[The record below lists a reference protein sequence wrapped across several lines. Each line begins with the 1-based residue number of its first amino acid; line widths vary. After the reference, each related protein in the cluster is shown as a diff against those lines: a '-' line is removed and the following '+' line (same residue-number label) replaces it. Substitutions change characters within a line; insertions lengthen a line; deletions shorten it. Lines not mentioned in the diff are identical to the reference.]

1 MPSISPVLVGGE
13 ALYDLISTTPGAGLG
28 GTKTFEKRA
37 GGSPFNIAVGVRRLG
52 TPVAFVGKF
61 GDDQFGEALVQFL
74 KNEKID
80 VDLIVREPE
89 TKTTLAFVA
98 VEAAGKVDFR
108 FYRDHAAD
116 TSLQATELKPFD
128 PRKFSLYHCG
138 GIVLAEEPTASAYI
152 SIVDRFMELGVPV
165 SLDPTIRKSLIADE
179 ETYLNRIRRLAEKVN
194 VLKLSDEELTYLTGI
209 SDTSRAVRA
218 LRVSAGALVIIT
230 LGSQGA
236 EVYRDSQRLARVPGF
251 SVKVVETT
259 GCGDSFMAATLA
271 QLAGR
276 TPKEVAG
283 LSPEQLE
290 PIARFANAAAAIVAT
305 RYGAAE
311 ANPNRKEVEAFLAQ
325 SSASSSQLA

>member
-1 MPSISPVLVGGE
+1 MHNVSPVLVGGE
-13 ALYDLISTTPGAGLG
+13 ALYDLISSNPGAGLG
-28 GTKTFEKRA
+28 GTKAFEKRA

-74 KNEKID
+74 RNEQID
-80 VDLIVREPE
+80 VDLIVREPG

-98 VEAAGKVDFR
+98 VDSAGKVDFR
-108 FYRDHAAD
+108 FYRDNAAD
-116 TSLQATELKPFD
+116 ISLHTTELKFFE

-138 GIVLAEEPTASAYI
+138 GIVLAEEPTASAYS
-152 SIVDRFMELGVPV
+152 SIVDRFMESGVTV

-194 VLKLSDEELTYLTGI
+194 ILKLSDEELSYLTGI
-209 SDTSRAVRA
+209 NEPGRAVRA

-236 EVYRDSQRLARVPGF
+236 EIYRDSERLVGVPGF

-271 QLAGR
+271 KLAGK
-276 TPKEVAG
+276 TPKEIAG
-283 LSPEQLE
+283 LTPTQLE

-311 ANPNRKEVEAFLAQ
+311 ANPTAEEVESFLAQ
-325 SSASSSQLA
+325 AGR